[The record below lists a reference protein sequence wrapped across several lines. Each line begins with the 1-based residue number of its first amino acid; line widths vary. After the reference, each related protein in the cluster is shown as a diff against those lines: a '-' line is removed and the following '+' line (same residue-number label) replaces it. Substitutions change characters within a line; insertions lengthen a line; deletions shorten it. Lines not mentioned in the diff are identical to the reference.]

1 MLSAFFLRPIREL
14 RDVLAQ
20 GFPVEFVWFSR
31 GVFVSQPVRFEPAIN
46 TGFADLKSSGGF
58 CFAAALLDESDE
70 AAT

>member
-1 MLSAFFLRPIREL
+1 
-14 RDVLAQ
+14 
-20 GFPVEFVWFSR
+20 
-31 GVFVSQPVRFEPAIN
+31 VFVSQPVRFEPAIN